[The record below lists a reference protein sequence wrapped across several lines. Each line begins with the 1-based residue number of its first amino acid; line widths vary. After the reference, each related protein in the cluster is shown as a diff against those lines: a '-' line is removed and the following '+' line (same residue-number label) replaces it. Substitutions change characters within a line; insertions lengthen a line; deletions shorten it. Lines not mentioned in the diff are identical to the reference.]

1 MGILLI
7 KEDISNMRVVLK
19 EDYLEIPEGV
29 KVVAKAR
36 KITVTGTK
44 GTITKNLSHLPID
57 IRVIDMSKVKT
68 SKLKGMHVRI
78 QMWQAGYKQ
87 ACAVTTFKSHISNMI
102 IGVTEGFRYKMRLVH
117 AHFPIQALISKD
129 KKQIEIKNFLGG
141 KKGHLI
147 NLQPGC
153 TVFKSTDTQ
162 HEIVFD
168 GTDIGAL
175 SLSCSQVSQVCKVGR
190 KDERKFLDGIFVS
203 EKVLTDPKE
212 E

>member
-1 MGILLI
+1 
-7 KEDISNMRVVLK
+7 
-19 EDYLEIPEGV
+19 
-29 KVVAKAR
+29 
-36 KITVTGTK
+36 
-44 GTITKNLSHLPID
+44 
-57 IRVIDMSKVKT
+57 MSKVTT
-68 SKLKGMHVRI
+68 SKLKGLHVRI

-153 TVFKSTDTQ
+153 TVYKSTDTN

-203 EKVLTDPKE
+203 EKTLTDPKDE
-212 E
+212 